1 MSGPRKPK
9 SPPIIGRRQPFVENQ
24 LNLPATLRMLE
35 PDGGIT
41 MLLPPRRTA
50 GFTLIELM
58 IVVAILGI
66 LSAVAYP
73 SYQNYIRKSRRADAH
88 AMLQAAQLA
97 QEKYRINH
105 TNYYPGGAASGSG
118 TTIAEFSGV
127 CIVSG
132 TTCLSPDRYY
142 SLTST
147 TTVAGQGTSYT
158 LTATAVSGT
167 TQDKDTGCK
176 KIAVVQTAGT
186 IVYGGDD
193 TNGTTPSNKCWNK

>member
-1 MSGPRKPK
+1 
-9 SPPIIGRRQPFVENQ
+9 
-24 LNLPATLRMLE
+24 MLE
-35 PDGGIT
+35 PDGEMT
-41 MLLPPRRTA
+41 MRMHSRRLG

-58 IVVAILGI
+58 IVVAIIGI
-66 LSAVAYP
+66 LSAIAYP

-88 AMLQAAQLA
+88 ALLQAAQLA

-105 TNYYPGGAASGSG
+105 TSYYPGGAASGTG
-118 TTIAEFSGV
+118 TTVTEFSGV

-132 TTCLSPDRYY
+132 TTCLSPDRHY

-158 LTATAVSGT
+158 LTATAVSGS
-167 TQDKDTGCK
+167 TQANDTGCK
-176 KIAVVQTAGT
+176 KIAVVQSAGT

-193 TNGTTPSNKCWNK
+193 TNGTTPSNTCWNK